1 MKKIVLTMTAMLAV
15 LTASAANVN
24 SQEPADTKA
33 YEWHVN
39 MNKLNDVLG
48 LTSEQWEDMVSINS
62 VMDADLKKA
71 FKADGD
77 IRNTEVQRALTR
89 NVKMTKQV
97 LNDKQMRVYLRLLNF
112 TVNNR
117 GLFK

>member
-1 MKKIVLTMTAMLAV
+1 ML
-15 LTASAANVN
+15 NFR
-24 SQEPADTKA
+24 E
-33 YEWHVN
+33 
-39 MNKLNDVLG
+39 LG
-48 LTSEQWEDMVSINS
+48 LTSEQWEDMVSSNS

-97 LNDKQMRVYLRLLNF
+97 LNDKQMRVYLRLLNS

>member
-1 MKKIVLTMTAMLAV
+1 ML
-15 LTASAANVN
+15 NFR
-24 SQEPADTKA
+24 E
-33 YEWHVN
+33 
-39 MNKLNDVLG
+39 LG

>member
-1 MKKIVLTMTAMLAV
+1 MIL
-15 LTASAANVN
+15 
-24 SQEPADTKA
+24 
-33 YEWHVN
+33 
-39 MNKLNDVLG
+39 
-48 LTSEQWEDMVSINS
+48 S

-97 LNDKQMRVYLRLLNF
+97 LNDKQMRVYLRLLNS

>member
-1 MKKIVLTMTAMLAV
+1 MTAMLAV

-24 SQEPADTKA
+24 SPEPADAKT

-39 MNKLNDVLG
+39 MNMLNDVLG
-48 LTSEQWEDMVSINS
+48 LTSEQWEEMVSINS
-62 VMDADLKKA
+62 VMNADLKRA
-71 FKADGD
+71 SKADGD
-77 IRNTEVQRALTR
+77 SRKTEVQRALNR

-112 TVNNR
+112 TVINR
-117 GLFK
+117 GLNR